1 MSSGPGWNDP
11 PAAAL
16 ALAKARAEKKTNT
29 VNSITAPIMQP
40 LAGVPETPAPPVQ
53 TPPMNYGYQ
62 QNYYGQQQQQ
72 SYEPTP
78 VSAPM
83 MPPVAPIA
91 PAVPTAPANMPYQT
105 GGTYYDPNNI
115 MTPQA
120 PEPVQAAPPAP
131 AAPAEPPKPVEKGPI
146 PAEHLIIQEV
156 FDALRERCLAAANH
170 PVTIFAL
177 KNNFGFTSIF
187 DCFAANQAKI
197 GGRGEKIGRFVR

>member
-1 MSSGPGWNDP
+1 
-11 PAAAL
+11 
-16 ALAKARAEKKTNT
+16 
-29 VNSITAPIMQP
+29 
-40 LAGVPETPAPPVQ
+40 
-53 TPPMNYGYQ
+53 
-62 QNYYGQQQQQ
+62 
-72 SYEPTP
+72 
-78 VSAPM
+78 
-83 MPPVAPIA
+83 
-91 PAVPTAPANMPYQT
+91 MPYQT

-170 PVTIFAL
+170 PVTIFTL
-177 KNNFGFTSIF
+177 KLIFSCFNFYGYFT
-187 DCFAANQAKI
+187 ANQAKI